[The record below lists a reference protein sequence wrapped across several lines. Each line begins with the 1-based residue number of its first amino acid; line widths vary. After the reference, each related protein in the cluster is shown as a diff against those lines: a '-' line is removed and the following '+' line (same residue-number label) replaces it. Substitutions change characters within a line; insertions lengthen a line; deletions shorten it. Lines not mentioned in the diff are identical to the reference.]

1 MWSASIKLIA
11 TWCVLVAI
19 SLLYHHLQKPYC
31 PAHNVVAKVL
41 ENNLFF
47 QMPGLTTKQDD
58 QEFCTA
64 FNLKQTLTDNGSNS
78 TVARIKEFAGK
89 ALRKLHFRV
98 PDKIGTFFVLLRYTI
113 FRIKLSAISILFE
126 TLLKIPSRG

>member
-1 MWSASIKLIA
+1 MRSFCTSSFTIPVLGGKHKVSHVEFIKMCSASTTVIA
-11 TWCVLVAI
+11 TCCVLVAI

-64 FNLKQTLTDNGSNS
+64 FNLKQTLTDSGSNS

-89 ALRKLHFRV
+89 ALHKLHFRV
-98 PDKIGTFFVLLRYTI
+98 PH
-113 FRIKLSAISILFE
+113 ISFC
-126 TLLKIPSRG
+126 